1 MWFYV
6 IINAHAHVFFA
17 EEYNHVALCYKFA
30 LHTGVCEI
38 CYFSIKISVEQLIPH
53 LMA

>member
-30 LHTGVCEI
+30 LHTGV
-38 CYFSIKISVEQLIPH
+38 L
-53 LMA
+53 